1 MERATVEGDA
11 KLKTSCDEDGEE
23 KTNGSVFWK
32 GGLMEVRRGK
42 ERVSVGAEEAGARSC
57 LLAPQRS
64 VLA

>member
-1 MERATVEGDA
+1 MVEGDA
-11 KLKTSCDEDGEE
+11 KSKTSCDEDGRQ

-32 GGLMEVRRGK
+32 GGFDGSEKGRGK

-64 VLA
+64 VHQ

>member
-1 MERATVEGDA
+1 
-11 KLKTSCDEDGEE
+11 
-23 KTNGSVFWK
+23 
-32 GGLMEVRRGK
+32 MEVRGGK